1 MRRESASCQ
10 STIELTDRRFRWH
23 CLSVSSNGLPPRS
36 RSLGRTITQT
46 AASERPDCQRY
57 WLYINFLV
65 NNVVFVVVILS
76 VSLYR
81 VVLAEVQLT
90 RHSHFIIYGVVYKS
104 YDAIEHSFVFRSSI
118 LGSGWFYLPTI
129 ICAALREQQIIRLK
143 KRQSWR
149 CQ

>member
-76 VSLYR
+76 VSLPSRFGRSTTDTPFTFYYLR
-81 VVLAEVQLT
+81 CRIQVL
-90 RHSHFIIYGVVYKS
+90 
-104 YDAIEHSFVFRSSI
+104 
-118 LGSGWFYLPTI
+118 
-129 ICAALREQQIIRLK
+129 
-143 KRQSWR
+143 
-149 CQ
+149 